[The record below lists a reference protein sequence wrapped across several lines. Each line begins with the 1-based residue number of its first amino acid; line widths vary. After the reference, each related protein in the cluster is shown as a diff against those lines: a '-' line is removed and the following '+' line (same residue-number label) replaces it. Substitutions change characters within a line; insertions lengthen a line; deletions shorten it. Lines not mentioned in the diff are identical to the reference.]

1 MKMRVL
7 FPVLAV
13 LFFVWPVAEY
23 AQAVDSPAIAPTI
36 SSSAVA
42 AATTPS
48 ADTAPVKPASL
59 PGALSVNQIEE
70 QIEAAKKLLKAND
83 AGLPLDS
90 VRLAALDRA
99 TAQIHTIQLTKDAFL
114 TRGAELEAV
123 TSLGHRARIYVA
135 RANGVNTAVVITDET
150 NQNPLVPLV
159 VQYPIVRGG
168 SLSEMAYYTSAH
180 PALLSAEVIAAGK
193 SYVRSRLDDAAVRL
207 RAEGVQIEPEIVDI
221 AEHLTIVEHTDHQRF
236 KTEDR
241 PALFREVLSLYAL
254 NEGETY
260 RYSISTAGAGGMI
273 QMIPSTYDMVRR
285 RHPSVELKPDFVAG
299 MTDHDNA
306 AAVMLL
312 YMQDTW
318 NDLLESQ
325 DVRDAVQ
332 SGVATQPELVA
343 AGYNSNP
350 ARLASYLR
358 RGGADWR
365 TLIPGET
372 QMYLAIYG
380 SLDGSAVIKKGNAA
394 RRPVRPELAA
404 VVNKSQV
411 LSTLMRLL
419 G

>member
-1 MKMRVL
+1 MKLRVL
-7 FPVLAV
+7 FPLLAL

-23 AQAVDSPAIAPTI
+23 AQAVDSPAAVPTVST
-36 SSSAVA
+36 SSVA
-42 AATTPS
+42 AQVAPH
-48 ADTAPVKPASL
+48 ADPVKPVSL
-59 PGALSVNQIEE
+59 PGALSVNQIET
-70 QIEAAKKLLKAND
+70 QIEEAKRLLKAG
-83 AGLPLDS
+83 AAELPLDS
-90 VRLAALDRA
+90 VRLAALDRG

-114 TRGAELEAV
+114 TRGAELEVV

-135 RANGVNTAVVITDET
+135 RANGVNTAVVITDEL
-150 NQNPLVPLV
+150 NQSPLVPLV

-180 PALLSAEVIAAGK
+180 PALLSTEVVAAGK
-193 SYVRSRLDDAAVRL
+193 SYVRSKLDDASVRL
-207 RAEGVQIEPEIVDI
+207 RAEGVRIDPEIVDI
-221 AEHLTIVEHTDHQRF
+221 AEHLAIVEHTDHQRF

-325 DVRDAVQ
+325 EVRDALE
-332 SGVATQPELVA
+332 SGLATQAELVA

-365 TLIPGET
+365 TLIPAET

-380 SLDGSAVIKKGNAA
+380 ALDGSAVIKRSPQP
-394 RRPVRPELAA
+394 RRVIRPELAA
-404 VVNKSQV
+404 VVSRSQV
-411 LSTLMRLL
+411 LSTLMSLL

>member
-1 MKMRVL
+1 MKLRVL
-7 FPVLAV
+7 FPLLAV
-13 LFFVWPVAEY
+13 LFFVWPVAEF
-23 AQAVDSPAIAPTI
+23 AQAVDSPATVQSIPHASDITQDVPP
-36 SSSAVA
+36 AV
-42 AATTPS
+42 
-48 ADTAPVKPASL
+48 APVKPVSL
-59 PGALSVNQIEE
+59 PGTLSVNQIDERIEE
-70 QIEAAKKLLKAND
+70 AKRLLKTD
-83 AGLPLDS
+83 AGALPLDS

-150 NQNPLVPLV
+150 NQSPLVPLV
-159 VQYPIVRGG
+159 VQYPIVRNG

-180 PALLSAEVIAAGK
+180 PALLSTDVIAAGK
-193 SYVRSRLDDAAVRL
+193 SYVRSKLDDAAVRL

-221 AEHLTIVEHTDHQRF
+221 AEHLAIVEHTDHQRF
-236 KTEDR
+236 KSEDR

-254 NEGETY
+254 NEGDTF

-285 RHPSVELKPDFVAG
+285 RHPSIDLKLDFVAG

-306 AAVMLL
+306 ASVMLL

-318 NDLLESQ
+318 NDLLKSQ
-325 DVRDAVQ
+325 EVQDALQ
-332 SGVATQPELVA
+332 SGLATQPELVA

-350 ARLASYLR
+350 ARLASYLK

-365 TLIPGET
+365 TLIPAET

-380 SLDGSAVIKKGNAA
+380 SLDGSAVIKRGTT

-404 VVNKSQV
+404 VVSKSQV
-411 LSTLMRLL
+411 LSTLMSLL